1 MSVPSQPRGFTTQD
15 YWSPGLKAEPQ
26 ADTLIYELFKTRNRG
41 AQDFLLMRSL
51 SVKQQVCDYT
61 SLGLILVHYRAGAS
75 WYSWRWEAQEIWDWI
90 GQTCKDGQGRGSR
103 QRCWDSICE
112 RRGSSVI
119 QPWGNLRGVGKRWV
133 LKTVKRHLSYME
145 VTYLLI
151 VIPTTSL
158 FLLHSYRDVALSIGS
173 VSMREYLR
181 AQKYKAPTISHPALE
196 Q

>member
-1 MSVPSQPRGFTTQD
+1 
-15 YWSPGLKAEPQ
+15 
-26 ADTLIYELFKTRNRG
+26 
-41 AQDFLLMRSL
+41 
-51 SVKQQVCDYT
+51 
-61 SLGLILVHYRAGAS
+61 
-75 WYSWRWEAQEIWDWI
+75 
-90 GQTCKDGQGRGSR
+90 
-103 QRCWDSICE
+103 
-112 RRGSSVI
+112 
-119 QPWGNLRGVGKRWV
+119 
-133 LKTVKRHLSYME
+133 ME